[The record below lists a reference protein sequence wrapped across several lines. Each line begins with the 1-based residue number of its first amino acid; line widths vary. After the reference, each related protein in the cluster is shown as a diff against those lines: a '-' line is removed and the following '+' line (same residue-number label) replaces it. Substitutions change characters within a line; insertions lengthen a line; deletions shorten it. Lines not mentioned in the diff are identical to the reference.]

1 MTDGYICTFSSP
13 SMPGIFNISMTL
25 MTPEEKAKELSRE
38 FDFPVKLEI
47 AKKASLEILVVTDS
61 DVEMYLEGD
70 TELLAKLTPDI
81 LRKIKQDL
89 IDELHESFCHAMTN
103 AVANNIND

>member
-1 MTDGYICTFSSP
+1 MLPPALFVPLDTPLPQTLKTNPMTNQNNEEMQSEA
-13 SMPGIFNISMTL
+13 FNAM
-25 MTPEEKAKELSRE
+25 
-38 FDFPVKLEI
+38 LEI

-81 LRKIKQDL
+81 LRKIKRDL